1 LQSPG
6 ADAYQ
11 VSITEELEEQT
22 GDVISIS
29 AAHAALYI
37 LQEKGFVKS
46 KTGGVSME
54 RGTTEEIVSNH
65 RLRSSKIARAS

>member
-22 GDVISIS
+22 GSVISIS

-37 LQEKGFVKS
+37 LEEKGFVKS
-46 KTGGVSME
+46 QTGGASME